1 MTLPRFVKLLPC
13 GFSISRCKSAICV
26 TFATLIILFAVGIH
40 PALGQQGDTDSLK
53 RLLVRYPKPSLEH
66 VQRLQGLSAS
76 YRQVN
81 PDSSMYFA
89 DKALQMATALSN
101 DFEIGMAYFLKANV
115 LSDNMDVEASRELM
129 EKAIRIFQ
137 KTDRPDQLF
146 KAYSNNAS
154 SYLMEGNFEEAEVGF
169 NKALV
174 IAQKLKDGN
183 SQANIYA
190 NLAICVDYKG
200 DKRKALD
207 LYTQSLRFFET
218 EKDWGSAALVHH
230 NMGTVYSNLEDQ
242 HHAIKHTAKA
252 LALYKQVGNLKSQ
265 NNALL
270 NLAYYYKELD
280 SLERAT
286 QYLAATDKPEF
297 PLNPAQISL
306 VSLLKGHIAEAR
318 KDYAAAIVFLD
329 SCVVQARAAGSGM
342 NLHNGHATLA
352 RIYLEQSQYALALAN
367 AQAALDM
374 ALEMGDAVSINLDQ
388 SHLAKAHLG
397 LGNGAEAARYFS
409 DYHAGRDTL
418 YKQEVIQAV
427 REIEEK
433 YETEKKER
441 EIARQRAQIAGQRLR
456 LSLAFGIIAV
466 LSLLAAWL
474 FHSRRLRQQK
484 LQAEQLSKQLL
495 EEQYGQLLAANSD
508 LLEKTQDSEATNAPA
523 KKEDAVIVLSN
534 RDKTQVRLGDILYI
548 KAEGN
553 YVDIYTLQGRHT
565 DWQMLNHYE
574 DLLAPFE
581 LFVRTHRSFMVN
593 RLHVVGRRATEIT
606 LSNSDKVPI
615 ASTPATKVYVH
626 DWLEK
631 RMDTA
636 TAENI
641 KSEG

>member
-1 MTLPRFVKLLPC
+1 MKPLFTLV
-13 GFSISRCKSAICV
+13 AI
-26 TFATLIILFAVGIH
+26 IICLC
-40 PALGQQGDTDSLK
+40 PASSSLAQENSTPDSLK
-53 RLLVRYPKPSLEH
+53 KLIIKHFKANPEQ
-66 VQRLQGLSAS
+66 VQQLQGLAS
-76 YRQVN
+76 YYWRIHA
-81 PDSSMYFA
+81 DSSLYYAEQSLQMSISIA
-89 DKALQMATALSN
+89 DKAGQGKAHFLIGNVMLDRVEGKRAREAYKRAIDIFRETGDKSSLLQ
-101 DFEIGMAYFLKANV
+101 
-115 LSDNMDVEASRELM
+115 
-129 EKAIRIFQ
+129 
-137 KTDRPDQLF
+137 
-146 KAYSNNAS
+146 AYSNYAS
-154 SYLMEGNFEEAEVGF
+154 TYINEGNFAEAGVWF

-174 IAQKLKDGN
+174 IAQKLKDAK

-218 EKDWGSAALVHH
+218 EKDWGSAGLVHH
-230 NMGTVYSNLEDQ
+230 NMGAIYSNLEDQ

-306 VSLLKGHIAEAR
+306 VSLLKGHVAEAR

-329 SCVVQARAAGSGM
+329 SCIVQARAAGSGM

-495 EEQYGQLLAANSD
+495 EEQYGQLLAANTD
-508 LLEKTQDSEATNAPA
+508 LLKKTQDSEATNAPA

-534 RDKTQVRLGDILYI
+534 RDKTRVRLGDILYI

-553 YVDIYTLQGRHT
+553 YVDIYTLQDKHT

-574 DLLAPFE
+574 ELLAPFE

-593 RLHVVGRRATEIT
+593 RLHVVGRRAAELT
-606 LSNSDKVPI
+606 LSNGGKVPI
-615 ASTPATKVYVH
+615 ASTPATKVLVNEQL
-626 DWLEK
+626 DRKLN
-631 RMDTA
+631 ML
-636 TAENI
+636 
-641 KSEG
+641 